1 MKKRNQDILGVSV
14 TKIYHGL
21 EKAWWEIE
29 KKNELIGLI
38 SLWAIVDRAPPL
50 PGIGKFGDG

>member
-1 MKKRNQDILGVSV
+1 MKKRNQDILGASV

-29 KKNELIGLI
+29 KKKELIGLI
-38 SLWAIVDRAPPL
+38 SL
-50 PGIGKFGDG
+50 